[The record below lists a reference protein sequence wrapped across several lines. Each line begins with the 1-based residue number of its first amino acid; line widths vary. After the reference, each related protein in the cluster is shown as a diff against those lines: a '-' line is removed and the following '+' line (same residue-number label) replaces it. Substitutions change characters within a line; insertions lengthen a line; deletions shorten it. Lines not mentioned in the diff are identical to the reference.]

1 MVPPVR
7 PVRLYEI
14 GAFVEVGDNG
24 DWPGV
29 TVVLPDA
36 SVGDVPHVMDKVLDA
51 PFDVPVPFNVALCS
65 ATLVAG
71 SVVTV
76 GGTTFAGV
84 VNDKMPPKVVLFP
97 LAYVPL
103 TSK

>member
-14 GAFVEVGDNG
+14 GVFVEVGDNG

-51 PFDVPVPFNVALCS
+51 PKILSPSLVLRWLASQEEGLLPQWQQREEWQQPQHAYDGKPLRKKLFG
-65 ATLVAG
+65 TLV
-71 SVVTV
+71 
-76 GGTTFAGV
+76 
-84 VNDKMPPKVVLFP
+84 
-97 LAYVPL
+97 
-103 TSK
+103 

>member
-1 MVPPVR
+1 MVFP
-7 PVRLYEI
+7 E
-14 GAFVEVGDNG
+14 
-24 DWPGV
+24 
-29 TVVLPDA
+29 A
-36 SVGDVPHVMDKVLDA
+36 SVGDVPQVMVTVLDA

-84 VNDKMPPKVVLFP
+84 VNDRIPPDVVLLP
-97 LAYVPL
+97 LA
-103 TSK
+103 

>member
-1 MVPPVR
+1 VVPPVR

-36 SVGDVPHVMDKVLDA
+36 SVGDVPHVMAFVR
-51 PFDVPVPFNVALCS
+51 
-65 ATLVAG
+65 
-71 SVVTV
+71 
-76 GGTTFAGV
+76 
-84 VNDKMPPKVVLFP
+84 
-97 LAYVPL
+97 
-103 TSK
+103 

>member
-1 MVPPVR
+1 M
-7 PVRLYEI
+7 
-14 GAFVEVGDNG
+14 
-24 DWPGV
+24 
-29 TVVLPDA
+29 VLPDA
-36 SVGDVPHVMDKVLDA
+36 SVGDVPHVMVSVLDA

-65 ATLVAG
+65 VTLVAG

-84 VNDKMPPKVVLFP
+84 VKDKIPPYVVLLP

>member
-7 PVRLYEI
+7 PVRLYEM
-14 GAFVEVGDNG
+14 GAFDELGDSG

-36 SVGDVPHVMDKVLDA
+36 SVGEVPHVMDNVLEA
-51 PFDVPVPFNVALCS
+51 PFEVPVPFNVALCS

-84 VNDKMPPKVVLFP
+84 VNDRMPPDVVLLP
-97 LAYVPL
+97 LA
-103 TSK
+103 